1 MAFCLH
7 YENVEDVFLHDW
19 GAYQVGLSV
28 PPTQYISSSEMG
40 MEGWRGWIFLY
51 VCLRVCVWAIGCV
64 CVIWE
69 IKWLSLTSFASELK
83 RTIWTSA
90 NNHWRN
96 TKYLKTMFNDLAN
109 PFAHFGNEHNN
120 TDSVKSLPNTI
131 SGYLLG
137 KHIKWVKKIIK
148 VFLVYFQEVN
158 S

>member
-1 MAFCLH
+1 MFFCMTEALIKWDCLYH
-7 YENVEDVFLHDW
+7 QLNIFHLQRW
-19 GAYQVGLSV
+19 GWKAGKG
-28 PPTQYISSSEMG
+28 E
-40 MEGWRGWIFLY
+40 Y
-51 VCLRVCVWAIGCV
+51 VCVFVCELWGVCVMWQ
-64 CVIWE
+64 

-131 SGYLLG
+131 SGYLLR

>member
-1 MAFCLH
+1 MRMWKMFFCMTEALIKWDCLYH
-7 YENVEDVFLHDW
+7 QLNIFHLQRW
-19 GAYQVGLSV
+19 GWKAG
-28 PPTQYISSSEMG
+28 
-40 MEGWRGWIFLY
+40 EGEYF
-51 VCLRVCVWAIGCV
+51 CMFVCVFVCELWGV
-64 CVIWE
+64 CVMWQ

-96 TKYLKTMFNDLAN
+96 TKYLKTMLNDLPN

-120 TDSVKSLPNTI
+120 TDNVKSLPNTI
-131 SGYLLG
+131 SGYLLR